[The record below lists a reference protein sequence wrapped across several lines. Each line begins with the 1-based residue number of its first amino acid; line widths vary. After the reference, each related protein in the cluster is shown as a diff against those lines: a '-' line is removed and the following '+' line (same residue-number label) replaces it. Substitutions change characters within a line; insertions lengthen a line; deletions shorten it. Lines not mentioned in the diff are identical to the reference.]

1 MKKKKLIP
9 IISLMVI
16 GTFSLFSCSGDIITA
31 PEVEN
36 QLVSQQEG
44 IPADEINFIPWT
56 REFSKQIRSLN
67 KKVASTVLVR
77 AAEGGTVGGLET
89 YGHKVDIPAGA
100 LSVDTE
106 ITLSVHCLTNV
117 EPCVGRVEFLP
128 DTQFNSNVTITLSS
142 VYLDYNGSP
151 YDIKVV
157 WTKSDGTIGWK
168 NADNLQVDNDA
179 ETITFEIDHFTQYA
193 WSL

>member
-1 MKKKKLIP
+1 ML
-9 IISLMVI
+9 
-16 GTFSLFSCSGDIITA
+16 
-31 PEVEN
+31 
-36 QLVSQQEG
+36 
-44 IPADEINFIPWT
+44 
-56 REFSKQIRSLN
+56 
-67 KKVASTVLVR
+67 

-106 ITLSVHCLTNV
+106 ITLSVHCLTDA
-117 EPCVGRVEFLP
+117 EPRVGRVEFLP

-168 NADNLQVDNDA
+168 YADNLQVDSDA